1 MVIITTVQTVID
13 NQITTNIYV
22 TMGCVIIADI
32 QNGKKNKIKRGE
44 LYMTN
49 KEKEIIRKFEI
60 KLKEKYETDTR
71 EDIISF
77 FG

>member
-1 MVIITTVQTVID
+1 
-13 NQITTNIYV
+13 
-22 TMGCVIIADI
+22 
-32 QNGKKNKIKRGE
+32 
-44 LYMTN
+44 MTN

-77 FG
+77 LDKFAVNMLLMEFSDEFLEKMFFIRYYYINVCK

>member
-1 MVIITTVQTVID
+1 
-13 NQITTNIYV
+13 
-22 TMGCVIIADI
+22 
-32 QNGKKNKIKRGE
+32 
-44 LYMTN
+44 MTN
-49 KEKEIIRKFEI
+49 KEKEILRKFEI

>member
-1 MVIITTVQTVID
+1 
-13 NQITTNIYV
+13 
-22 TMGCVIIADI
+22 
-32 QNGKKNKIKRGE
+32 
-44 LYMTN
+44 MTN

-77 FG
+77 LDKFVVNMLLMGFSDEFLEKMFFIRYYYINVCK

>member
-1 MVIITTVQTVID
+1 
-13 NQITTNIYV
+13 
-22 TMGCVIIADI
+22 
-32 QNGKKNKIKRGE
+32 
-44 LYMTN
+44 MTI

-77 FG
+77 LDKFVVNMLLMGFSDEFLEKMFFIRYYYINVCK

>member
-1 MVIITTVQTVID
+1 MI
-13 NQITTNIYV
+13 
-22 TMGCVIIADI
+22 
-32 QNGKKNKIKRGE
+32 
-44 LYMTN
+44 N

-77 FG
+77 LDKFAVNMLLMGFSDEFLEKMFFIRYYYINVCK